1 MIFGINLKY
10 FSLQGDGKRPR
21 MVEMMID
28 DYNEIFHIKPS
39 YGLLIKK
46 FFTKLRRHYVFHKD
60 GYILYR
66 LIKKIPALFRY
77 KKPYMTEQEILFQ
90 KFAQNIHY
98 TTGTPKKG
106 YPKLDKKFFKLIP
119 KIMKIQKPFTVSEE
133 ELQPITWGLNLIAMK
148 NIRTNIVKD
157 FVKVL
162 DKFKMPQMQY
172 EICLGLSLR
181 ISLYTKDAE
190 LEEMILNKMPE
201 QFTPVPEHYGP
212 SLYTTL
218 AFNSFVYYYMKG
230 KKEKAEEMME
240 ALVKQ
245 NKDDIKIYHVSDEQ
259 KEKTQKIEGA
269 VLHVSDEQKEE
280 MQKIID
286 KIKSKN

>member
-1 MIFGINLKY
+1 M
-10 FSLQGDGKRPR
+10 
-21 MVEMMID
+21 
-28 DYNEIFHIKPS
+28 
-39 YGLLIKK
+39 
-46 FFTKLRRHYVFHKD
+46 
-60 GYILYR
+60 
-66 LIKKIPALFRY
+66 A
-77 KKPYMTEQEILFQ
+77 EQEILFK

-98 TTGTPKKG
+98 TTGTPKKD

-119 KIMKIQKPFTVSEE
+119 KIMKIQKPLTVLEE
-133 ELQPITWGLNLIAMK
+133 EHQVNTITWGLNFIAMN

-172 EICLGLSLR
+172 EICLGLSLL

-230 KKEKAEEMME
+230 KKEKAEEIME

-245 NKDDIKIYHVSDEQ
+245 NRDDIKIEGAYLHVSDGQ
-259 KEKTQKIEGA
+259 KEETRKIEGA

-286 KIKSKN
+286 KIKSKNYGA